1 MLRRFNVKNF
11 MSFTGNESGVSD
23 EFSMIPGKVRS
34 KPDHIYREGKQ
45 DMMKFAAIY
54 GANASGKSNLVK
66 AISCMREIVLTGKTV
81 NYRDKYSKIGTGNE
95 MKPSYFEAEL
105 LLDGKIYSYGFE
117 VVLSTLEFVSE
128 WLVEISREGRD
139 RVIFERDITN
149 HELNTSKEWRRN
161 DELYTRL
168 SIYIEDS
175 PTLFLNTINRINM
188 NFYVKNG
195 ENADVMILRKVYKW
209 FEESLNINGP
219 DKPVYGHSFF
229 TTMENVR
236 MAIDI
241 LNSYDTGI
249 KRLDLKE
256 VESSEIENKISDSR
270 SADVL
275 DAYQEKVAE
284 WNEIA
289 IKNALR
295 AKSIVEKELESYP
308 LNQGEK
314 NECKEAVKIINKM
327 LSLFDPKLIQSVKK
341 KYFEEITFDST
352 EDLDN
357 ALTDAANEVKMQQK
371 SCIGIHSKNNLFIS
385 KVFTD
390 KGIVDYEVRTKHSDD
405 NIFTFGEESDGTKR
419 LWDILEVLMTAKNTT
434 FIIDEIDRCMHP
446 SLTYKFIRD
455 FLRVSAGSNVQL
467 IVTTHESRLL
477 NNDLL
482 RRDEVWLVDK
492 RDDGSSGIYSLE
504 EFKERNDMKMDKAY
518 LEGRYGGVPVFTA
531 FFPDEEGEQ

>member
-34 KPDHIYREGKQ
+34 KPDHIYKEGKL

-66 AISCMREIVLTGKTV
+66 AISCMREIVLTGETV

-95 MKPSYFEAEL
+95 MKPSYFEVEL
-105 LLDGKIYSYGFE
+105 LLDGRIYSYGFE

-128 WLVEISREGRD
+128 WLVKLSRDGQD
-139 RVIFERDITN
+139 SVIFERDITN
-149 HELNTSKEWRRN
+149 HDINVSKEWRRN

-168 SIYIEDS
+168 SIYIEDT

-188 NFYVKNG
+188 NFYLKNG

-249 KRLDLKE
+249 TRLDLKE
-256 VESSEIENKISDSR
+256 VEASEIENKISDSR

-275 DAYQEKVAE
+275 DAYREKVSE
-284 WNEIA
+284 WNEMV

-295 AKSIVEKELESYP
+295 SKSIIEKELESYH
-308 LNQGEK
+308 LNKERK
-314 NECKEAVKIINKM
+314 NKRRDVLKSIDKM
-327 LSLFDPKLIQSVKK
+327 FSLFDPKLIQSVNK
-341 KYFEEITFDST
+341 KYFDEIMVDSAEE
-352 EDLDN
+352 LDN
-357 ALTDAANEVKMQQK
+357 AMKESTNDTKKIQN
-371 SCIGIHSKNNLFIS
+371 SCIGIHGRNNLFIS

-390 KGIVDYEVRTKHSDD
+390 KRIVNYEVRTKHSDD
-405 NIFTFGEESDGTKR
+405 NTFTFGEESDGTKR

-446 SLTYKFIRD
+446 ALTYKFIRD
-455 FLRVSAGSNVQL
+455 FLRVSAGNNVQL

-492 RDDGSSGIYSLE
+492 RDDGSSGIYSLD
-504 EFKERNDMKMDKAY
+504 EFKERNDTKLDKAY
-518 LEGRYGGVPVFTA
+518 LEGRYGGVPIFTS
-531 FFPDEEGEQ
+531 FFPYEEEEQ

>member
-11 MSFTGNESGVSD
+11 MSFTGNQSGVSD

-34 KPDHIYREGKQ
+34 KPDHIYKEGKL

-66 AISCMREIVLTGKTV
+66 AISCMREIVLTGETV

-95 MKPSYFEAEL
+95 MKPSYFEVEL
-105 LLDGKIYSYGFE
+105 LLDGRIYSYGFE

-128 WLVEISREGRD
+128 WLVELSRDGRD

-149 HELNTSKEWRRN
+149 HAINPSKEWQRN

-168 SIYIEDS
+168 SIYIEDT

-249 KRLDLKE
+249 RRLDLKE
-256 VESSEIENKISDSR
+256 VEASEIENKISDSR

-275 DAYQEKVAE
+275 KAYQEKVSE
-284 WNEIA
+284 WNEMF
-289 IKNALR
+289 IKYGLESKN
-295 AKSIVEKELESYP
+295 IIEKQLESYH
-308 LNQGEK
+308 LNKERK
-314 NECKEAVKIINKM
+314 NKREEVVETINKM
-327 LSLFDPKLIQSVKK
+327 LSLFDPKLIQSVNKK
-341 KYFEEITFDST
+341 HFEGITFDSI
-352 EDLDN
+352 DNLDN
-357 ALTDAANEVKMQQK
+357 ALKEAANEVKMMRK
-371 SCIGIHSKNNLFIS
+371 SCIGIHGRNNLFIS

-390 KGIVDYEVRTKHSDD
+390 KGIVNYEVRTKHSDD

-446 SLTYKFIRD
+446 ALTYKFIRD
-455 FLRVSAGSNVQL
+455 FLRVSAGNNVQL

-477 NNDLL
+477 DNDLL

-492 RDDGSSGIYSLE
+492 RDDGSSGIYSLD
-504 EFKERNDMKMDKAY
+504 EFKERNDTKLDKAY
-518 LEGRYGGVPVFTA
+518 LEGRYGGVPIFTS